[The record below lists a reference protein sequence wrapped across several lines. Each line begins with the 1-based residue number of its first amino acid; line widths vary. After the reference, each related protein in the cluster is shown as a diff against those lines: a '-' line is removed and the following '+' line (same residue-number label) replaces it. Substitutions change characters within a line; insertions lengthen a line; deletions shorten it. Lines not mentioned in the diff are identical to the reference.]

1 MTYRRQPAPLTWL
14 LIGINLKAKGSDPGV
29 CPLAV
34 RLFLGQA
41 LGCGKV
47 GFYGSCFKM

>member
-1 MTYRRQPAPLTWL
+1 MTYRRPPAPLTWL
-14 LIGINLKAKGSDPGV
+14 LIGMKLKAKGSDPGV

-41 LGCGKV
+41 PGSGKV
-47 GFYGSCFKM
+47 